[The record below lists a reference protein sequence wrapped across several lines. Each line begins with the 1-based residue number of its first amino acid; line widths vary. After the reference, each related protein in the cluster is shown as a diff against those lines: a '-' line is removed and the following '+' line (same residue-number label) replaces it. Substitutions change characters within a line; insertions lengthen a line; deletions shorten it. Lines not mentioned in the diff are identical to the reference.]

1 MQRSHFVK
9 LGLICVI
16 LASTSYAQESD
27 GPATIRLSRVEAT
40 KALLASAE
48 KDQTL
53 GSVNKIIDALAPK
66 ITAAAIKESPFVIV
80 GGRADQAV
88 VENDE
93 RNDSGLV
100 DPANAGEVGKA
111 KAAQYGIWVIVSGFN
126 DVAGVT
132 QHGGLSA
139 FKQSMSLSVTLTIV
153 DLTTSESI
161 ATSSHDFDA
170 VNGPVPVMSEQ
181 AAAIEMQRSDTLL
194 DRLSTDVAQMVIAE
208 CNDVLYP
215 AIVMDVT
222 DGVVTVSRGGSWCQ
236 VGEVLDVFS
245 PAKKIQ
251 HKVTKKWITIKG
263 KKLGTLKVT
272 SVEAD
277 HCQGTT
283 ASKDVV
289 EDCVVKKPVGV
300 AQ

>member
-1 MQRSHFVK
+1 
-9 LGLICVI
+9 
-16 LASTSYAQESD
+16 
-27 GPATIRLSRVEAT
+27 
-40 KALLASAE
+40 
-48 KDQTL
+48 
-53 GSVNKIIDALAPK
+53 
-66 ITAAAIKESPFVIV
+66 
-80 GGRADQAV
+80 
-88 VENDE
+88 
-93 RNDSGLV
+93 
-100 DPANAGEVGKA
+100 
-111 KAAQYGIWVIVSGFN
+111 
-126 DVAGVT
+126 
-132 QHGGLSA
+132 
-139 FKQSMSLSVTLTIV
+139 
-153 DLTTSESI
+153 
-161 ATSSHDFDA
+161 
-170 VNGPVPVMSEQ
+170 MSEQ

-236 VGEVLDVFS
+236 VGEELDVFS

-272 SVEAD
+272 SIEAD
-277 HCQGTT
+277 NCQGTT